1 MVAILEECKIVC
13 SPSPDTRAS
22 VLCFARVR
30 SQFYNYERFA
40 YAPQVVEA
48 ALANYRLPQVR
59 RFTWTDAVLNFMIVL
74 AAGTILLYV
83 LPGMW
88 NRLIPG
94 HSLSRESQVIEETV
108 QSLVSATAV
117 GDGEKLTE
125 AWNLP
130 EGWQR
135 GSHESSDAHRV
146 APEYDLS
153 LPEGRWVV
161 NKDIGLQAP
170 IYTNESVENVAEAD
184 ALLER
189 GIYMY
194 PQYDSIG
201 WSGREVILAGHHYN
215 MTISDQKAAQSFQN
229 LNKLQ
234 VGDKVQIVDDY
245 KIWTYEIYKIE
256 ESTEITEENP
266 DLMMYTCIY
275 WWDAKLR
282 LFVYARIVE

>member
-1 MVAILEECKIVC
+1 M
-13 SPSPDTRAS
+13 
-22 VLCFARVR
+22 LCFARVR